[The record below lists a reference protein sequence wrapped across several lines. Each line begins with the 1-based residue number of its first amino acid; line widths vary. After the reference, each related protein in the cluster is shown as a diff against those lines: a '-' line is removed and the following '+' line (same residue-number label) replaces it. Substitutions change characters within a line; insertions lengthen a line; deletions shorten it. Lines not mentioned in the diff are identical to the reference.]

1 MVISSPRCRL
11 GPSRCWL
18 VQEQTAPGKD
28 LSNPLTAGGLLK
40 ITRLSGVPQFSHLA
54 TPEVMAFGKE
64 FKIHQV
70 FKTVLLG
77 TSNSLVWGIDECLN
91 THHFILI

>member
-1 MVISSPRCRL
+1 
-11 GPSRCWL
+11 
-18 VQEQTAPGKD
+18 
-28 LSNPLTAGGLLK
+28 LTAGGLLK

-70 FKTVLLG
+70 FKT
-77 TSNSLVWGIDECLN
+77 IIARD
-91 THHFILI
+91 